1 MFQGYSDD
9 NQEVKLFSWFGI
21 NVSIYL
27 WLSISNLQGVFP
39 NQFLLLVLLCLA
51 F

>member
-1 MFQGYSDD
+1 MIWYQC
-9 NQEVKLFSWFGI
+9 
-21 NVSIYL
+21 IYL
-27 WLSISNLQGVFP
+27 SMIIYLSISNLQGVFP